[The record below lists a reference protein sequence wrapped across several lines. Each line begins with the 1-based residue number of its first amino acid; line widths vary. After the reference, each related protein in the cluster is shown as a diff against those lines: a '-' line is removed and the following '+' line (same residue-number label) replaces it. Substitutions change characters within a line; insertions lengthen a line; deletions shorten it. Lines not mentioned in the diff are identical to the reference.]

1 MYKKQMTAQKIICF
15 IALAACVLIFVYS
28 LGILTDLYDAIYLGN
43 VRYADDAARTKVPGS
58 TIYFDM
64 QPFNRL
70 LVRLS
75 IGMIILAAV
84 LFLTGTHRRR
94 KYYIGNYIAS
104 SLYILGSVAF
114 SVWSHIRFEYYKAQ
128 YLQMDFAALKKHAD
142 KMKSLYTDSTFWFDA
157 HYAVYGLLLLAS
169 VLLAVNIIWKIK
181 LMKNERG
188 LLAEGS
194 K

>member
-1 MYKKQMTAQKIICF
+1 MYKKQMTAQKVLCF
-15 IALAACVLIFVYS
+15 IALTACVLAFVYS

-75 IGMIILAAV
+75 IGMILLSVI
-84 LFLTGTHRRR
+84 LFLTGTHKRR
-94 KYYIGNYIAS
+94 KYYTGNYIAN
-104 SLYILGSVAF
+104 IVFVLGSAAYA
-114 SVWSHIRFEYYKAQ
+114 VWSHIKFEFYKAQ

-142 KMKSLYTDSTFWFDA
+142 KMKSLYTDSTLWFDA
-157 HYAVYGLLLLAS
+157 HYAVDGLLLLAGLLL
-169 VLLAVNIIWKIK
+169 VLNMLWKIK
-181 LMKNERG
+181 LMHSENE
-188 LLAEGS
+188 LLAEGRQ
-194 K
+194 